1 MLDLELKGIVKQYD
15 RLLAVDEL
23 TLSVNSGEF
32 LTLLGPSGCGKT
44 TVLRSIAG
52 LEKPDKGEIFIKG
65 KLVND
70 TPVYKRNIGL
80 VFQNYALFPHL
91 TVFENL
97 AFGLKIRKI
106 PTPEIKERV
115 KKHLDLI
122 RLPEI
127 QDRYPHQLS
136 GGQHQRVALIRSVI
150 IEPTLLLLDEP
161 LSNLD
166 LKLRV
171 LMRVELTKIQ
181 KELGITTIF
190 VTHDQGEAMSMSD
203 RVAVMNA
210 GKIRQ
215 IGTPREI
222 YDHPQNRF
230 VAEFIGESNVFNGK
244 IIEKNQFETTVKTD
258 SDLTLVVVNPEKETQ
273 ENVSI
278 TVRPEAVKLYKQ
290 VPSSKNVAQGYV
302 ETIENLGP
310 YTKYHLRLKDGS
322 KIIANLS
329 YSKDTF
335 TYKIGELV
343 FAYWE
348 PGECTLI

>member
-115 KKHLDLI
+115 KKHLELI

-136 GGQHQRVALIRSVI
+136 GGQQQRVALIRSVI

-171 LMRVELTKIQ
+171 QMRVELTKIQ
-181 KELGITTIF
+181 KEVGITTIF

-203 RVAVMNA
+203 RVVVMDA
-210 GKIRQ
+210 GKIKQ
-215 IGTPREI
+215 IGAPREI

-244 IIEKNQFETTVKTD
+244 IIEKNQFETKIKTNG
-258 SDLTLVVVNPEKETQ
+258 DLTLVALNSEKKTQ
-273 ENVSI
+273 DNVCV

-290 VPSSKNVAQGYV
+290 APPSKNVAQGNV
-302 ETIENLGP
+302 EAIENLGP
-310 YTKYHLRLKDGS
+310 YIKYHLRLNDDS
-322 KIIANLS
+322 KITANIS
-329 YSKDTF
+329 YSKNTLA
-335 TYKIGELV
+335 YKMGELV
-343 FAYWE
+343 YAYWE

>member
-1 MLDLELKGIVKQYD
+1 
-15 RLLAVDEL
+15 
-23 TLSVNSGEF
+23 
-32 LTLLGPSGCGKT
+32 
-44 TVLRSIAG
+44 
-52 LEKPDKGEIFIKG
+52 
-65 KLVND
+65 
-70 TPVYKRNIGL
+70 
-80 VFQNYALFPHL
+80 VFD
-91 TVFENL
+91 NL

-115 KKHLDLI
+115 KKHLELI

-136 GGQHQRVALIRSVI
+136 GGQQQRVALIRSVI

-171 LMRVELTKIQ
+171 QMRVELTKIQ

-203 RVAVMNA
+203 RVAVMDA
-210 GKIRQ
+210 GKIKQ
-215 IGTPREI
+215 LGTPREI

-244 IIEKNQFETTVKTD
+244 IIGNNQFETKIQVS
-258 SDLTLVVVNPEKETQ
+258 SDLTLVSLNPEKETQ
-273 ENVSI
+273 ENVCI
-278 TVRPEAVKLYKQ
+278 TVRPEAVKLSKKA
-290 VPSSKNVAQGYV
+290 PPSKNIVQGNI
-302 ETIENLGP
+302 EAIENLGP
-310 YTKYHLRLKDGS
+310 YTKYHLRLKDDS
-322 KIIANLS
+322 RIIANIS
-329 YSKDTF
+329 YGKNTF

-343 FAYWE
+343 YAYWE